1 MAISQTERDQVLKIV
16 AGLFNGAPGG
26 AILNDLSQAVEAGV
40 SMAQLADI
48 LANTNQFKNDVM
60 GGKTTTADQVGVLLE
75 NFGLTPDDEAG
86 SPATMAAEFFTARI
100 EGGAGFG
107 AIVLE
112 AVTFL
117 DNTTNEAFA
126 PYSALLNNKAL
137 VASVHADNYAT
148 IAGVAGAQALFE
160 GVTSEFPASEED
172 ALQHVKDIV
181 DADEPGEPGE
191 TFTLTSGTDI
201 IEGTERDDIIEGV
214 ASSLSSARTLDAGD
228 QIDGGEGTDTLNVDM
243 QGNFTGFSGDGFLKN
258 VENVNLT
265 NSGTIARSFAARQVE
280 GVEAYNLT
288 GAVNLSDLGST
299 DAAVNLIDRAS
310 GATTIAYATGVTS
323 GTADAL
329 ALGLSNVGTAE
340 VKDEAGTVTTPEA
353 TVTVTAN
360 GIEEVN
366 ITATGANVVGLG
378 SNDAK
383 ALTAAGEG
391 SLKLNA
397 IGTGVKTIN
406 ASGLT
411 GALDVNLADAT
422 GVTSVAG
429 GAGDDIIRAGA
440 GDLAINAEINGGA
453 GDDTLA
459 LTGVLGTVQYQM
471 SDVETVEIDGV
482 TTTFSATNAS
492 GVENLVVKGAG
503 NGATFANM
511 GAADLNVTLNGDA
524 AGTVVSDH
532 SGSTT
537 LNVTGGTEAT
547 PTTAAAAT
555 TFNKTSSVDLTVD
568 QYNTLTGGITAAAAQ
583 SFTADLAGEYNAG
596 AISLAAATSAV
607 FTDTNADTDNIVN
620 LQADK
625 LTDLVV
631 TNAGGFALTGSS
643 LAGLEALTVNSA
655 KHFDATGINLAKVAN
670 VELSGAGS
678 DAQVTLGNLGAADVD
693 YNIAVSAEGL
703 AAGLEIGDIDTNEGQ
718 AINVNVASVLGGV
731 DIGDVTVA
739 NDSGSITIDANGT
752 AGNIELGTLN
762 AKTVTVDAS
771 GALGTVGAGAAVAI
785 DAETVTFA
793 GSLLKANEVSVTA
806 SKSATISGGIDAD
819 EFNIVANAAAGDVAT
834 FTITGG
840 LGADSFIIDHTTG
853 DGALRLTITD
863 FNNGGAEQL
872 AGDLNEVAVGTLVA
886 NANADALQN
895 LRDFLVD
902 AGVAGAATG
911 TITGIFADAANDT
924 ADNFMFAFG
933 GAVHL
938 VVGAG
943 DGSFD
948 NNDAFVT
955 LTGVS
960 ELADAAAANALLA

>member
-503 NGATFANM
+503 NDATFANM

-583 SFTADLAGEYNAG
+583 SFTADLAGEYNTG

-703 AAGLEIGDIDTNEGQ
+703 AAGLVIGTIDTDKGQ
-718 AINVNVASVLGGV
+718 AINVNVAGVLGDV
-731 DIGDVTVA
+731 DIGNVTVA
-739 NDSGSITIDANGT
+739 DDGADKTGTITIDANGT
-752 AGNIELGTLN
+752 AGNIELGALN

-771 GALGTVGAGAAVAI
+771 GALGTVGGAGTTVEI
-785 DAETVTFA
+785 DAETATFT
-793 GSLLKANEVSVTA
+793 GSALGANNVSVTA
-806 SKSATISGGIDAD
+806 SNSGAVSGGIAD
-819 EFNIVANAAAGDVAT
+819 DVIEVAGGGVGTKAA
-834 FTITGG
+834 FTVTTG
-840 LGADSFIIDHTTG
+840 LGDDVIEIGATA
-853 DGALRLTITD
+853 GALRVTITD
-863 FNNGGAEQL
+863 FSVGDDNVATASFTGTNFAVGGGATGIAAFLTSALGTAVADTAVTEAYL
-872 AGDLNEVAVGTLVA
+872 NSFVDGIFVFNNTVHAVEESGDLTYGDGDVFITFTGVTA
-886 NANADALQN
+886 AD
-895 LRDFLVD
+895 V
-902 AGVAGAATG
+902 
-911 TITGIFADAANDT
+911 
-924 ADNFMFAFG
+924 G
-933 GAVHL
+933 GATDL
-938 VVGAG
+938 IA
-943 DGSFD
+943 
-948 NNDAFVT
+948 
-955 LTGVS
+955 
-960 ELADAAAANALLA
+960 